1 MIWLGINKGRE
12 LTTALKQKQPE
23 VLRAAVSDSL
33 VIKIETFVFYA
44 ERFALD
50 LVSSISK
57 KHKMSRNS
65 ISKRAYWQI

>member
-1 MIWLGINKGRE
+1 M
-12 LTTALKQKQPE
+12 
-23 VLRAAVSDSL
+23 
-33 VIKIETFVFYA
+33 KIETFVFYA

-50 LVSSISK
+50 LASSIGK

>member
-12 LTTALKQKQPE
+12 LTTALKQKQPKI
-23 VLRAAVSDSL
+23 LRVT
-33 VIKIETFVFYA
+33 VNKTETFVFYA
-44 ERFALD
+44 ECFALD

>member
-12 LTTALKQKQPE
+12 LTTALKQKQPKM
-23 VLRAAVSDSL
+23 LRVT
-33 VIKIETFVFYA
+33 VNKTETFVFYA